1 VIEPYATIGPDAL
14 KCNQV
19 AVYCMSGSESNLLTD
34 TQRKAL
40 TENFDILDNSQKTRL
55 RTRIIDI
62 LKDFTTLGEM
72 PEEERANL
80 FKKAVSG
87 GLNRKQVGD
96 EVLGAESEFRNG
108 LIALFRFVISGLR
121 GIGMEYEGPNGIERL
136 LQNAIMAAE
145 GWGETDVDVDITVER
160 LTTPEQIRAKFDAGD
175 PLTDAEIGY
184 LVREDMIT
192 GDELEEMKSNWEL
205 PAE

>member
-1 VIEPYATIGPDAL
+1 
-14 KCNQV
+14 
-19 AVYCMSGSESNLLTD
+19 MSGSESNLLTD

-96 EVLGAESEFRNG
+96 EVLEAESEFRNG